1 MLLYIVHQKLSMC
14 IENLY
19 VGFQILLKT
28 FSSHL
33 ELLGPTIIST
43 DGI

>member
-28 FSSHL
+28 FSFH
-33 ELLGPTIIST
+33 
-43 DGI
+43 